1 MSFRKD
7 FRAERG
13 SILMETLLTIP
24 LFIAFFSGIFVL
36 GEMELGRS
44 RLTAA
49 DRCALWYRA
58 CRLADA
64 DDNGARDE
72 ISQTFFEDG
81 SFADKTKL
89 EKFSSR
95 ENAAGWYG
103 LFRGT
108 AELKME
114 LPVWAAGTRKGVI
127 ELLGGEGL
135 DKNEWDD
142 LTFKARET
150 GNDPTHSVLMRRD
163 YREREKKPQVLSGTW
178 MNEYRTPY
186 LTREGGLS
194 DVPDSS
200 GYAYPASSY
209 TRLGQFENWSL

>member
-7 FRAERG
+7 LRAECG

-44 RLTAA
+44 RLNAA

-58 CRLADA
+58 CRWANA
-64 DDNGARDE
+64 DDDSAKSE
-72 ISQTFFEDG
+72 ISGAFFEEG
-81 SFADKTKL
+81 TFADKTRL
-89 EKFSSR
+89 AKFSSR
-95 ENAAGWYG
+95 QDSAGWYG

-108 AELKME
+108 AELKMD
-114 LPVWAAGTRKGVI
+114 LPAWAANTRKSVI
-127 ELLGGEGL
+127 ELLGGEGP

-142 LTFKARET
+142 LSFKARET

-163 YREREKKPQVLSGTW
+163 YREREKKPQILSGIW

-186 LTREGGLS
+186 LTRKGGLS
-194 DVPDSS
+194 DIPDSPGS
-200 GYAYPASSY
+200 AGSASEYS
-209 TRLGQFENWSL
+209 RLSQFENWSL

>member
-7 FRAERG
+7 LRSERG

-49 DRCALWYRA
+49 DRSALWYRA
-58 CRLADA
+58 CRWANA
-64 DDNGARDE
+64 DDDSAKSE
-72 ISQTFFEDG
+72 FSQALFEEG
-81 SFADKTKL
+81 TFADKTKL
-89 EKFSSR
+89 AKFSSR
-95 ENAAGWYG
+95 QNAARWYG

-114 LPVWAAGTRKGVI
+114 LPVWAAGTRKSVI

-142 LTFKARET
+142 LSFKARET
-150 GNDPTHSVLMRRD
+150 GNTPTHSVLMRRD

-178 MNEYRTPY
+178 MTEYRTPY

-194 DVPDSS
+194 DIPNSP
-200 GYAYPASSY
+200 GYAYQAGSY
-209 TRLGQFENWSL
+209 TRLSQFENWSL

>member
-7 FRAERG
+7 LRTERG
-13 SILMETLLTIP
+13 SILMETILTIP

-64 DDNGARDE
+64 DDESAKSE
-72 ISQTFFEDG
+72 VSQALFEEG

-89 EKFSSR
+89 AKFRSR

-103 LFRGT
+103 LFQGT

-114 LPVWAAGTRKGVI
+114 LPVWAAGTRKSVI

-142 LTFKARET
+142 LSFKARET
-150 GNDPTHSVLMRRD
+150 GSDPTHSVLMRRD
-163 YREREKKPQVLSGTW
+163 YREREKTPQVLAGTW
-178 MNEYRTPY
+178 MKEYRTPY

-194 DVPDSS
+194 DIPDSP
-200 GYAYPASSY
+200 GNACPANSY
-209 TRLGQFENWSL
+209 TRLSQFERWSL

>member
-1 MSFRKD
+1 MKTRKD
-7 FRAERG
+7 LHAERG

-58 CRLADA
+58 CRWANA
-64 DDNGARDE
+64 DDDSAENE
-72 ISQTFFEDG
+72 ISGALFEEG
-81 SFADKTKL
+81 TFADKTKL
-89 EKFSSR
+89 AGFRSR
-95 ENAAGWYG
+95 QNSARWYG

-108 AELKME
+108 AELRME
-114 LPVWAAGTRKGVI
+114 LPVWAAGTRKSVI

-135 DKNEWDD
+135 DKNAWDD
-142 LTFKARET
+142 LSFKARET
-150 GNDPTHSVLMRRD
+150 GNEPTHSVLMRRD
-163 YREREKKPQVLSGTW
+163 YREREEKPQTLSGSW

-186 LTREGGLS
+186 LTRAGGLS
-194 DVPDSS
+194 DIPDSP
-200 GYAYPASSY
+200 GYSYPASPY
-209 TRLGQFENWSL
+209 TRLSQFENWSL